1 MGRTIT
7 GYAGPESK
15 TSWMNSGTAIKI
27 MTSSGGSTQVTLN
40 SNEFPVKVTVS
51 GWLGRVASLNANDSI
66 RIHNNADSSGYTVS
80 PTFFVRCD
88 SDGGTSITHSNPAW
102 VDFVGKNLKG
112 AGLCIRNTN
121 GASHYGV
128 AKNYGGV
135 WTIKIYTHYA
145 IEAPA
150 QVTVPDTASGN
161 VTLSWTASVA
171 ADGTIS
177 SYEIACRDRAN
188 SSESWSAWAVLTTS
202 TGTSAS
208 VRPNTIG
215 GGQRQYRVRAIG
227 TNAAYNSD
235 WTESNICTSVAPS
248 VNVGDKITKLQ
259 FDALKAWR
267 ESQGLT
273 NVPTT
278 TQGNLIT
285 ATIGNAYQFEPAD
298 LFQTLITAAWYNE
311 EEEILTISN
320 TTTTFGGITV
330 QLAKYGRIAFLY
342 MNGTTST
349 AVTAWS
355 TQVQLPP
362 EYVPYVGGVF
372 IGNRASASPNG
383 YNFINSS
390 GLLQYS
396 GNLVSGATIQCSG
409 TWITAS

>member
-15 TSWMNSGTAIKI
+15 TSWMNDGSAIKI

-51 GWLGRVASLNANDSI
+51 GWLGRVASLNGNDTI

-80 PTFFVRCD
+80 PQFFVKCD
-88 SDGGTSITHSNPAW
+88 SDGGTSMTHSSPAW
-102 VDFVGKNLKG
+102 VNFVGKNLKG
-112 AGLCIRNTN
+112 VGLCIRNTN

-128 AKNYGGV
+128 GKNQGGV
-135 WTIKIYTHYA
+135 WTVKIYTHYT

-177 SYEIACRDRAN
+177 SYEIECRDRAN
-188 SSESWSAWAVLTTS
+188 SNESWGAWAGLTTS

-208 VRPNTIG
+208 VRPNSIN

-227 TNAAYNSD
+227 TNTAYNSD
-235 WTESNICTSVAPS
+235 WTESNICTSTATS
-248 VNVGDKITKLQ
+248 VNVGDKITKVQ

-273 NVPTT
+273 NIPTA
-278 TQGNLIT
+278 TQGDLIT
-285 ATIGNAYQFEPAD
+285 AIIGNAYQFEPID

-311 EEEILTISN
+311 EEEAMSETVNIYGLTVEFYKCGRLGFIYINGQTSSAISN
-320 TTTTFGGITV
+320 NWSI
-330 QLAKYGRIAFLY
+330 LC
-342 MNGTTST
+342 T
-349 AVTAWS
+349 APAGYAP
-355 TQVQLPP
+355 LHN
-362 EYVPYVGGVF
+362 VF
-372 IGNRASASPNG
+372 IP
-383 YNFINSS
+383 I
-390 GLLQYS
+390 
-396 GNLVSGATIQCSG
+396 VSGYPYFYLNVSGYLQNSG
-409 TWITAS
+409 TIASGVWIQGSAAYITAS